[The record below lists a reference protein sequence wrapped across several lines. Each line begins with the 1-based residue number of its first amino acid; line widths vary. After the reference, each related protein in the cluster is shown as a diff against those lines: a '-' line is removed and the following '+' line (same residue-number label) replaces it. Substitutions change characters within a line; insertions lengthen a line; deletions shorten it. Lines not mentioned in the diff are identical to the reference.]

1 MSLFFLIQVDENCVV
16 RAVELTRQLCLRSK
30 SMAQYVKQELVPI
43 RGLTGAALSRSTK
56 DENEA
61 RKQTL
66 KDNDEE
72 DVLSRQN
79 ILTQAK
85 RIAESIYHPV
95 GTCKMGN
102 FRKTSIDNYGEKLE
116 NFTKPWMT
124 SHEDRHLGD
133 TYNCIEFS
141 TTSAEVS
148 SWEEW
153 QCVSLSKGCPCTYE
167 TPPLLNFRG
176 FCPDTLVEHLWSWW

>member
-1 MSLFFLIQVDENCVV
+1 
-16 RAVELTRQLCLRSK
+16 
-30 SMAQYVKQELVPI
+30 MAQYVKQELVPI

-66 KDNDEE
+66 KDEDEE

-102 FRKTSIDNYGEKLE
+102 FRKTSIDNCGEKLE
-116 NFTKPWMT
+116 N
-124 SHEDRHLGD
+124 EDD
-133 TYNCIEFS
+133 
-141 TTSAEVS
+141 
-148 SWEEW
+148 
-153 QCVSLSKGCPCTYE
+153 LSVVD
-167 TPPLLNFRG
+167 PLLRVHGVSNLRVADASIMPQITSG
-176 FCPDTLVEHLWSWW
+176 NTNAPSIMIGERCAELILSGKS